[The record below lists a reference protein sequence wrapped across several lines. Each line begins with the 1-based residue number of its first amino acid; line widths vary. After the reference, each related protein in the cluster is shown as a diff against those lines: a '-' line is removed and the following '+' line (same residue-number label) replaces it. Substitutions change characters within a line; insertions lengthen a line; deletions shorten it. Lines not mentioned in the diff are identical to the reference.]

1 MSALV
6 SSRKV
11 VDNVGVEALKS
22 SVPVTAPV
30 TLILGLLVMP
40 DHATALAVAALPVI
54 SLICTFAVKGCPL
67 TVIVL
72 FTLPLSAVLSPLIL
86 DILIAAL
93 SEISSLTMEPAAIA
107 AVILFAPLPRVT
119 EPVTS
124 PDKAMEVGLPVT
136 PVQATLFAVIAL
148 FFQTFF
154 AASYTRPCPAVGVVI
169 VTSLRSLAPIVISP
183 LSALP
188 AIVTF

>member
-1 MSALV
+1 
-6 SSRKV
+6 
-11 VDNVGVEALKS
+11 
-22 SVPVTAPV
+22 
-30 TLILGLLVMP
+30 MP
-40 DHATALAVAALPVI
+40 DHATESAVAALPVI
-54 SLICTFAVKGCPL
+54 SLICTFEVKGCPL

-72 FTLPLSAVLSPLIL
+72 FTLPSSAVLSPLIL

-107 AVILFAPLPRVT
+107 AVILFAPLLKVT

-136 PVQATLFAVIAL
+136 PVQATLLAVIAL
-148 FFQTFF
+148 FFQTFL
-154 AASYTRPCPAVGVVI
+154 AASYTRPCPAAGAVI
-169 VTSLRSLAPIVISP
+169 VTSLRSLAPIVIAP

-188 AIVTF
+188 AIVTA